1 MIDTSPEFEQRYR
14 DMLMARTPEERITMG
29 ARMFDTARAMVLA
42 SFPSDLSFEER
53 RRRLFE
59 RLYGD
64 DIPPDQRPVA
74 LRPR

>member
-1 MIDTSPEFEQRYR
+1 MIDTSPEFERRYR
-14 DMLMARTPEERITMG
+14 EMLMARTPEERITMG

-64 DIPPDQRPVA
+64 DIPPDRRPAA

>member
-1 MIDTSPEFEQRYR
+1 MTDTSPEFERRYR
-14 DMLMARTPEERITMG
+14 EMLMARSPEERMAMA

-42 SFPSDLSFEER
+42 SFPPDLSHEER

-59 RLYGD
+59 RLYGHE
-64 DIPPDQRPVA
+64 IPPDQIPSA